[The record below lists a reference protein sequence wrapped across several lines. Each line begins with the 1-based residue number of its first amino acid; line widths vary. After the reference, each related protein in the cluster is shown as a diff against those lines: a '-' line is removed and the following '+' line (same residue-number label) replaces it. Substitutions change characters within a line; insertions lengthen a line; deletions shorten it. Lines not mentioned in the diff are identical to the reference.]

1 MLTKI
6 CSKCGK
12 SYPANEQCQCQ
23 KLRHRSYDKYKRNKD
38 SAVVYHSGLWGKLTL
53 MCKARCDGL
62 DMYKL
67 MMTGKPVVP
76 VKGLCHHIIEI
87 TDDASH
93 AYDLDNL
100 FYVGSDSHA
109 VIHTIYKSG
118 EENKKKL
125 QKKMREFLMNYL
137 AGGG

>member
-1 MLTKI
+1 MFMRI

-12 SYPANEQCQCQ
+12 SYPAGERCECQ
-23 KLRHRSYDKYKRNKD
+23 KQRHKSYDRYERNKD
-38 SAVVYHSGLWGKLTL
+38 SAEVYHSGLWGKLTL
-53 MCKARCDGL
+53 ICKARCNGL

-76 VKGLCHHIIEI
+76 HKGLCHHIIEI
-87 TDDASH
+87 AEDASH

-109 VIHTIYKSG
+109 IIHTIYKSG
-118 EENKKKL
+118 EGNKKAL
-125 QKKMREFLMNYL
+125 QKRMQTFLIAYL
-137 AGGG
+137 KGEG

>member
-1 MLTKI
+1 MFMHI
-6 CSKCGK
+6 CSKCGR
-12 SYPANEQCQCQ
+12 SYPDGERCACQ
-23 KLRHRSYDKYKRNKD
+23 KKRHKSYDKYERNKE
-38 SAVVYHSGLWGKLTL
+38 SAGVYHSGLWGKLTL
-53 MCKARCDGL
+53 MCKARCEGL

-76 VKGLCHHIIEI
+76 RKGLCHHIIEI
-87 TDDASH
+87 ADDASH

-125 QKKMREFLMNYL
+125 QKRMQKFLMNYL
-137 AGGG
+137 AGEG